1 MTLLPGVFNGDLTG
15 GKERKESFTGEGGIE
30 EAVVEDDALDDVE
43 ENDFIEL
50 PEVDR
55 DDDVDDP
62 DNDRLLELDEKE
74 KVDEP

>member
-1 MTLLPGVFNGDLTG
+1 MTEGNELND
-15 GKERKESFTGEGGIE
+15 SFTGEGGIE

-43 ENDFIEL
+43 EKDFIEL

-55 DDDVDDP
+55 DDDDDDP
-62 DNDRLLELDEKE
+62 DKDRLLELDEKE

>member
-1 MTLLPGVFNGDLTG
+1 M
-15 GKERKESFTGEGGIE
+15 
-30 EAVVEDDALDDVE
+30 DDVE
-43 ENDFIEL
+43 EKDFIEL

-55 DDDVDDP
+55 DDDDDDP

>member
-1 MTLLPGVFNGDLTG
+1 MNGGPTEG
-15 GKERKESFTGEGGIE
+15 NERNDSFTGEGGIE
-30 EAVVEDDALDDVE
+30 EAVVEDDALDDVD

-55 DDDVDDP
+55 EDDDDDEP